1 METIKILKNNTKLLH
16 RIQSEVIN
24 MKNNTKQVV
33 ILDNF
38 SSPYIH
44 QAILILKDYNPAL
57 EDKIIEEAE
66 RIVSGYLHPEKP
78 SLKSEQKKLLP
89 IIMYSISLAALAVFI
104 ITKIL

>member
-1 METIKILKNNTKLLH
+1 
-16 RIQSEVIN
+16 

-57 EDKIIEEAE
+57 EDKVIAEAE
-66 RIVSGYLHPEKP
+66 KIVSDYLKQPMIYSPKKEKGNFVP
-78 SLKSEQKKLLP
+78 FLVSLLIVSAVAA
-89 IIMYSISLAALAVFI
+89 SIFLFF
-104 ITKIL
+104 

>member
-1 METIKILKNNTKLLH
+1 
-16 RIQSEVIN
+16 

-57 EDKIIEEAE
+57 EDKVIAEAE
-66 RIVSGYLHPEKP
+66 KIVSDYLKQPMIYSP
-78 SLKSEQKKLLP
+78 KKESGKFIPFL
-89 IIMYSISLAALAVFI
+89 ISLLIVSAVAASIFLFF
-104 ITKIL
+104 